1 MKQNMLVYISQMS
14 TSYLVI
20 AFYFIVCP
28 LTINLHENKMAREI
42 ATVYQLFI
50 IGFEAFSLDTPW
62 HDLLQKSQRKKSI
75 FTSTGL
81 LNFNFKM
88 L

>member
-1 MKQNMLVYISQMS
+1 
-14 TSYLVI
+14 
-20 AFYFIVCP
+20 
-28 LTINLHENKMAREI
+28 MAREI